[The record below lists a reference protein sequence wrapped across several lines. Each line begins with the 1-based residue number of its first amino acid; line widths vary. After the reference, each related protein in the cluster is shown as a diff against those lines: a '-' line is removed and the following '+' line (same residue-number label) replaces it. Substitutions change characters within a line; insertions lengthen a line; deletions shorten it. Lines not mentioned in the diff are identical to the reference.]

1 MIGTLKANE
10 FFVFDLRTLNLC
22 TLTYDRYDKNCFD
35 MARHRLNIVKE
46 NICSLYVPKRT
57 RSLVKNKDVF
67 KPVPILRIGK
77 VLGFKTCFFKQD
89 NTAC

>member
-35 MARHRLNIVKE
+35 MAHQLLNNVKE

-57 RSLVKNKDVF
+57 RSLVKNKDVY
-67 KPVPILRIGK
+67 KPLPILRDWKGAGIQN
-77 VLGFKTCFFKQD
+77 LLL
-89 NTAC
+89 